1 LGREASRFA
10 HGRNFLTL
18 AELSWFANELSDI
31 LDKAYGLVAM
41 RLYVTRD
48 PSVPFTAPEN
58 ENYEDSE
65 PEKPGYSVP
74 DNVVS
79 YLRIGR
85 PNLPGLVQQAA
96 AEAKVMGRLAVAT
109 CGSRDINKV
118 VKNAVIQ
125 NLSKDMPDI
134 YCHAE
139 GFDY

>member
-1 LGREASRFA
+1 M
-10 HGRNFLTL
+10 LTI

-48 PSVPFTAPEN
+48 RSVPFASSDNQLEI
-58 ENYEDSE
+58 EDAE
-65 PEKPGYSVP
+65 DEKPGYSVP
-74 DNVVS
+74 DNVIP
-79 YLRIGR
+79 YMRLGR

-96 AEAKVMGRLAVAT
+96 AEGQVMGRLGVAV
-109 CGSRDINKV
+109 CGNREVNKA

-125 NLSKDMPDI
+125 NLSKDIPDI

-139 GFDY
+139 EFDN